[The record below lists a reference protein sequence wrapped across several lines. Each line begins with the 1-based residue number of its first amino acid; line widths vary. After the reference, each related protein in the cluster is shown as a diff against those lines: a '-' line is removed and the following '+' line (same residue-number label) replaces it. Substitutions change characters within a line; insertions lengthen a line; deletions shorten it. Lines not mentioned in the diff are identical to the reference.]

1 MREYGWIGVAGSAGL
16 YAIGIAIPAF
26 REFGFSWAWPA
37 LVLGYASLTML
48 LLIWMRRAAKASS
61 IRFVA
66 AVNGATALKLLGSVA
81 VVTTYLVLGGPHR
94 VPFSGGL
101 FAAFAWNT
109 ARFVW
114 VTQTY
119 FHQGDS

>member
-1 MREYGWIGVAGSAGL
+1 MREYGWIGVAGSVAL
-16 YAIGIAIPAF
+16 YALGLLIPAF
-26 REFGFSWAWPA
+26 RDFGFSWVWPA
-37 LVLGYASLTML
+37 LVVGYVVLTML
-48 LLIWMRRAAKASS
+48 LLVWMRRASNASS
-61 IRFVA
+61 IRFIA

-94 VPFSGGL
+94 VPFSAGL
-101 FAAFAWNT
+101 FVAFAWNT

-119 FHQGDS
+119 FQQGK

>member
-1 MREYGWIGVAGSAGL
+1 MREYGWIGLAGSLAL
-16 YAIGIAIPAF
+16 YALCLAIPKF
-26 REFGFSWAWPA
+26 QDFGFTWVWPV
-37 LVLGYASLTML
+37 LVLSYAALTML
-48 LLIWMRRAAKASS
+48 LLVWMRRAAEASS

-66 AVNGATALKLLGSVA
+66 AVNGATAVKLLGSVA

-94 VPFSGGL
+94 IPFSAGL

-119 FHQGDS
+119 FQRGK